1 MKAVALF
8 VIAGFAFASL
18 LLVNNVEASVDDKT
32 DFDEHLWRHQ
42 LKKTYCEAIQT
53 YRIYKVENLSV
64 HCAGKV
70 SFFDEQVS
78 LPKVKK
84 KSEMRSPFSTS
95 KKVESTK
102 KRIG

>member
-1 MKAVALF
+1 MKAVVRF

-18 LLVNNVEASVDDKT
+18 LLITDVKASVDD
-32 DFDEHLWRHQ
+32 DHLWRHQ

>member
-1 MKAVALF
+1 MQANWFAITAVA
-8 VIAGFAFASL
+8 FAVL
-18 LLVNNVEASVDDKT
+18 LLVNNVEASGDNDD
-32 DFDEHLWRHQ
+32 DHLWRHQ
-42 LKKTYCEAIQT
+42 LKKTYCEAVQS

-78 LPKVKK
+78 LPKLKK

-95 KKVESTK
+95 KKVKSAK